1 MLDRRALWERQLI
14 QVKRADRMPKSTCHV
29 MNCLIE
35 EISAAHPILF
45 GLEPER
51 PCPEKVSCG
60 HKILVRLPSYSGRHH
75 TVGPLHLS
83 SLTLGFR

>member
-1 MLDRRALWERQLI
+1 MLDGRALRERQLI
-14 QVKRADRMPKSTCHV
+14 QVKRADRMPKSACHM
-29 MNCLIE
+29 MNCLI
-35 EISAAHPILF
+35 EISAAHPFLF

-51 PCPEKVSCG
+51 PCLEKVSCG
-60 HKILVRLPSYSGRHH
+60 HKILVRLSSYSGRHH